1 MKTVPFASRLLS
13 LFAIFTLLF
22 VFLQDVQAQYFG
34 RNKPSYRSFEFEVF
48 QSPNF
53 DIYHYFENDS
63 IPNFIANKYEKW
75 YKRHQQ
81 LFLDTFDTQNPI
93 LIYANHPDFQQTTA
107 VSGNI
112 GIGTGG
118 VTEALRNRV
127 VMPILQT
134 NAQTDH
140 VIGHELVHVFH
151 FRALFID
158 DSLSLNSLRNLPL
171 WLVEGM
177 AEYFSIGSTDS
188 HTAMIMR
195 DAVHKDDFPSLR
207 DMTRSYQYNPYRYG
221 HSFVAFMGRTWGDSL
236 IAPLFRETAKFGY
249 ERALERVVGLSAK
262 TVSDIWKSTNYT
274 HFEPLMADSARHIAR
289 GEKIISSDNAGH
301 INISP
306 SISPDGKYVS
316 FFSERDL
323 FSIDLFLADA
333 QTGDIKHK
341 LASSTRNMDIDGF
354 NFFESVGSW
363 SPDGKRFVH
372 VGVKQGVNQLII
384 VNVDRP
390 RRTREVKVPGVPSLN
405 NPSWSP
411 DGSYIVFNGLVDGR
425 HDLFKYELETKK
437 VTALTSDRYSYL
449 HPSWSPD
456 GNWLTF
462 STDRPQSS
470 QGDNPNFLFNLAVM
484 DMRDENR
491 TIRVFDVF
499 PGADNINPIFDK
511 EQQGIY
517 FLSNS
522 DGFRNLFFLD
532 IEKEEVYRLTDY
544 YTGISGITHLSPA
557 LTVARETGQIF
568 YSHYQHGKYSIFSA
582 DEDDFDWVQV
592 DPLKVDL
599 TASVLPPLERP
610 TRPIVDANLEIEPV
624 DPIFPVDSFAE
635 IPYKPQFSL
644 TFIGSSGVGMATNR
658 FGTGVA
664 GGVSMLFSDI
674 TGDNQLFAAA
684 AVNGEIYDFGAQVG
698 YLNQKRRV
706 NWGGMVSHIPYPF
719 ARLRLTRDTL
729 NIDGEPAIV
738 DNMQLLMQRTFEDRI
753 SAFAFFPFSTT
764 RRLEFGASLAFYYF
778 RIDAINNYYYQGFK
792 IGEDRERLD
801 APSGF
806 NLQQIST
813 AYVGDNSFFGL
824 ASPMVGQRYR
834 LGVDKYFGQVD
845 MWNVTADYRRYWRA
859 QPFTFAIR
867 GVHYGRYGKEA
878 DNNLFYPLYLGYPGW
893 VRGYDYRSFQ
903 SLDDAVD
910 EQFTFDQ
917 LLGSRAILGGVE
929 IRIPFSGP
937 ERLALIS
944 SNFFFTELALFLDA
958 GVAWNDDTRITLDR
972 SKAMDEGNRFPVFST
987 GPSLRINVFGA
998 LILEPYYAFP
1008 FHTKGISKGV
1018 WGLNFVPGW

>member
-1 MKTVPFASRLLS
+1 M
-13 LFAIFTLLF
+13 
-22 VFLQDVQAQYFG
+22 
-34 RNKPSYRSFEFEVF
+34 
-48 QSPNF
+48 
-53 DIYHYFENDS
+53 
-63 IPNFIANKYEKW
+63 
-75 YKRHQQ
+75 
-81 LFLDTFDTQNPI
+81 
-93 LIYANHPDFQQTTA
+93 
-107 VSGNI
+107 
-112 GIGTGG
+112 
-118 VTEALRNRV
+118 
-127 VMPILQT
+127 
-134 NAQTDH
+134 
-140 VIGHELVHVFH
+140 
-151 FRALFID
+151 
-158 DSLSLNSLRNLPL
+158 
-171 WLVEGM
+171 
-177 AEYFSIGSTDS
+177 
-188 HTAMIMR
+188 
-195 DAVHKDDFPSLR
+195 
-207 DMTRSYQYNPYRYG
+207 
-221 HSFVAFMGRTWGDSL
+221 
-236 IAPLFRETAKFGY
+236 
-249 ERALERVVGLSAK
+249 
-262 TVSDIWKSTNYT
+262 
-274 HFEPLMADSARHIAR
+274 
-289 GEKIISSDNAGH
+289 
-301 INISP
+301 
-306 SISPDGKYVS
+306 
-316 FFSERDL
+316 
-323 FSIDLFLADA
+323 
-333 QTGDIKHK
+333 
-341 LASSTRNMDIDGF
+341 
-354 NFFESVGSW
+354 
-363 SPDGKRFVH
+363 
-372 VGVKQGVNQLII
+372 NQLII